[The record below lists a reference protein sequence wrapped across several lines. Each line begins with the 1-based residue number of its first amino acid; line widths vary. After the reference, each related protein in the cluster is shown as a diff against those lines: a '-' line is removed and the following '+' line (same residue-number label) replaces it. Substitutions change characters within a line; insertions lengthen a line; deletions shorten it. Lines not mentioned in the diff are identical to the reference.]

1 MTNLLLLFSK
11 LWKTW
16 ILRGEKPTKYLTP
29 FRSLNIS
36 QGWHLHSLQTTAT
49 GLQTHSAAWG
59 PGWPYSSGQIYF
71 HVLPPGGQGCAASHM
86 FILFTGHK
94 YQGTRSVRV
103 RLPVICISK
112 HAHWY
117 KLMYSMTIPL
127 FPPIYLGWVFSL
139 ILKNCVRFF

>member
-1 MTNLLLLFSK
+1 MKNVNSAGRKTNKTSHPFQKSKYKPRLTSSFIANYCHWVTDTLHCLRSRVTLLLRADLFPS
-11 LWKTW
+11 
-16 ILRGEKPTKYLTP
+16 
-29 FRSLNIS
+29 
-36 QGWHLHSLQTTAT
+36 
-49 GLQTHSAAWG
+49 
-59 PGWPYSSGQIYF
+59 
-71 HVLPPGGQGCAASHM
+71 VLPPGGQGCAASRM

-127 FPPIYLGWVFSL
+127 FSPIYLGWVFSL
-139 ILKNCVRFF
+139 ILKNCVFFFKLEKTLKII